1 MFNKFALEP
10 TFLTA
15 MYAFFPVLRRK
26 KRASEEINFK
36 EEHVVILSQ
45 QSTNNLNEFIAKL
58 FVLDPTSS
66 SLVPD
71 KALSTKN
78 LEYFLEMISA
88 DLPFPV
94 KIIDGKPSQR
104 ESTNSGDE
112 KVVKKEKSKDG
123 LIAGVIIALLVV
135 FGLVIAV
142 FLYTHK
148 QRQKRY

>member
-1 MFNKFALEP
+1 M
-10 TFLTA
+10 
-15 MYAFFPVLRRK
+15 
-26 KRASEEINFK
+26 
-36 EEHVVILSQ
+36 ILSQ
-45 QSTNNLNEFIAKL
+45 QSTNNLNKYIAKL

-71 KALSTKN
+71 KALSTKS

-94 KIIDGKPSQR
+94 TSIDGKPSQR
-104 ESTNSGDE
+104 ESTDSGDE
-112 KVVKKEKSKDG
+112 KAKSKDG

-135 FGLVIAV
+135 FGLAIAV